1 MVEAQFKAAVV
12 ASPRDVGE
20 AEGRGEAY
28 LTQDE
33 FQAPYAH
40 LHRVRC
46 VYTAHRRLTTL
57 SPLHVHVCMY
67 AAHALYCTTYI
78 QAFSMRIMNYTAHT
92 ILSIIHCA
100 CMAGLLHE
108 HYELHLAPGQRHRT
122 RDRHAPRL
130 NEIERDRS

>member
-57 SPLHVHVCMY
+57 SPLHVHVHVRRACTL
-67 AAHALYCTTYI
+67 LYYRPSPCV
-78 QAFSMRIMNYTAHT
+78 S
-92 ILSIIHCA
+92 
-100 CMAGLLHE
+100 
-108 HYELHLAPGQRHRT
+108 
-122 RDRHAPRL
+122 
-130 NEIERDRS
+130 

>member
-57 SPLHVHVCMY
+57 SPLHVHVHYMCMY
-67 AAHALYCTTYI
+67 AAHALYCTT
-78 QAFSMRIMNYTAHT
+78 
-92 ILSIIHCA
+92 
-100 CMAGLLHE
+100 GLLHAY
-108 HYELHLAPGQRHRT
+108 HELYCTHHT
-122 RDRHAPRL
+122 L
-130 NEIERDRS
+130 NYTLRMHGRPSA